1 MDPDNAKAP
10 LSQSGSQMSL
20 PCTQNALPALPTVDT
35 VPHQAKLNPTTEAAA
50 VAPAAAAPRDQ
61 GLIRTLT
68 ASEPTDSSLFPP
80 ARSTTPLRAL
90 VNEQL
95 FRATVREPDLRPRIA
110 SSTKKPHPIGPRPLG
125 SHPVVLDRSP
135 SIPIE
140 PLEYASC
147 LASLNKFSWPPA
159 DQTGSPSIDRDRS
172 WKTPPS
178 SDWPLEEEGIRSA
191 RAVRLRRPKAIQV
204 TATSGPA
211 RKEPSVVPYTVPS
224 VRALPSAPPPPPLP
238 PPHKESLPQPSWSP
252 PSLDHNNHYVLP
264 DKVRPRS
271 SSVADPDQA
280 PPPLAIMNGMN
291 GANMGVGMVGPTP
304 AGHQQELS
312 HIYGMVDDLSS
323 QLAENRRVLEEV
335 VSLVGRIRARARH
348 QNLSNQEI
356 IAGADDPSTT
366 ENLDRLISI
375 LSETLEKALHERDAN
390 SELLQQYA
398 NVMANMVRQAHDHK
412 SRTVTDV
419 SAWHRS
425 YRQQLA
431 EAREENSRLRE
442 QIWDVQERAGRLNE
456 SVRQFRTGYD
466 AEPSRYE
473 ARVENIA
480 LRQEVRFWKRMAM
493 PDVPDDDPMWSD
505 DDDLIDPAETA
516 RLAEVERAAAA
527 MAASQHLAAQEEED
541 QLKEDERRAA
551 LEAAGGS
558 TGGGVDGTGDTG
570 SQGPSGQQGGD
581 PSARGVLMQR
591 EGEAS

>member
-10 LSQSGSQMSL
+10 LSQSGRQMSL

-35 VPHQAKLNPTTEAAA
+35 VPHQAKLNPTTD
-50 VAPAAAAPRDQ
+50 AAAAARCDQ
-61 GLIRTLT
+61 GLGPVAFKPI
-68 ASEPTDSSLFPP
+68 ASSFFPP
-80 ARSTTPLRAL
+80 AQLATPLRAS

-95 FRATVREPDLRPRIA
+95 SRVTVREPELKPRIA
-110 SSTKKPHPIGPRPLG
+110 SSTKHHPIGPRPLG
-125 SHPVVLDRSP
+125 SHPVAFPTEVS
-135 SIPIE
+135 
-140 PLEYASC
+140 EYESY
-147 LASLNKFSWPPA
+147 LAAFNQFSWPPA
-159 DQTGSPSIDRDRS
+159 NQTGSPLIDRS

-178 SDWPLEEEGIRSA
+178 SDWPLKEEGIRSA

-211 RKEPSVVPYTVPS
+211 RKDTLVVPYTAPS
-224 VRALPSAPPPPPLP
+224 ARALPSAPPLP
-238 PPHKESLPQPSWSP
+238 PPHRESLPQLPRPP
-252 PSLDHNNHYVLP
+252 PSPDNNSHHVLP

-456 SVRQFRTGYD
+456 SVRQFRTSYD
-466 AEPSRYE
+466 ADPSRYE

-493 PDVPDDDPMWSD
+493 PDVPEDDPMWSD

-527 MAASQHLAAQEEED
+527 MAASQHLAAQEEEN

-558 TGGGVDGTGDTG
+558 SGGSADGTGDLASMGQSGPQSGTG
-570 SQGPSGQQGGD
+570 
-581 PSARGVLMQR
+581 ARGVLMQR
-591 EGEAS
+591 EGETS

>member
-20 PCTQNALPALPTVDT
+20 PCTENTLSALPTVDT
-35 VPHQAKLNPTTEAAA
+35 VPHRAKLNSTTDAAS
-50 VAPAAAAPRDQ
+50 VPRDQ
-61 GLIRTLT
+61 GSSLV
-68 ASEPTDSSLFPP
+68 ASESTDPTLFPP
-80 ARSTTPLRAL
+80 AQSTPPLRDL
-90 VNEQL
+90 VNERL
-95 FRATVREPDLRPRIA
+95 FRATVGEPDLEPRIA
-110 SSTKKPHPIGPRPLG
+110 SSTKPHPIGPRPLG
-125 SHPVVLDRSP
+125 SHPVLLDRS
-135 SIPIE
+135 SPITLE
-140 PLEYASC
+140 NLEYESY
-147 LASLNKFSWPPA
+147 LASLNRASLPPA
-159 DQTGSPSIDRDRS
+159 DQTASPLIDCS
-172 WKTPPS
+172 WEPPHS
-178 SDWPLEEEGIRSA
+178 SDWPLKEEGIRSA

-204 TATSGPA
+204 TATSGAA
-211 RKEPSVVPYTVPS
+211 RREPLVVPYTAPS
-224 VRALPSAPPPPPLP
+224 ARALPCAPPLP
-238 PPHKESLPQPSWSP
+238 PPHKESLQQVPWP
-252 PSLDHNNHYVLP
+252 PSVDNNRHCALP
-264 DKVRPRS
+264 DKTRPRS
-271 SSVADPDQA
+271 SSFSEPDQA

-291 GANMGVGMVGPTP
+291 GAGMGVGMVGPTP

-412 SRTVTDV
+412 ARTVTDV

-431 EAREENSRLRE
+431 EAREENARLRE

-456 SVRQFRTGYD
+456 AVRQFRTGYD
-466 AEPSRYE
+466 ADPSRYE

-493 PDVPDDDPMWSD
+493 PEVPDDDPMWSD

-527 MAASQHLAAQEEED
+527 MAASQHLAAQEEEEN
-541 QLKEDERRAA
+541 QIKEDERRAA

-558 TGGGVDGTGDTG
+558 SVGVDGAADGA
-570 SQGPSGQQGGD
+570 SQGQSGPQGGG
-581 PSARGVLMQR
+581 PPGARGVLMQR
-591 EGEAS
+591 EGETS

>member
-20 PCTQNALPALPTVDT
+20 PCTQNALPALLPTVDT
-35 VPHQAKLNPTTEAAA
+35 VPHQAKLNSTTDAAAAAAAA
-50 VAPAAAAPRDQ
+50 VAAPRDQ
-61 GLIRTLT
+61 DPSPSLKLALV
-68 ASEPTDSSLFPP
+68 ASESTDSSLFPP
-80 ARSTTPLRAL
+80 ARLTPPLRAL

-95 FRATVREPDLRPRIA
+95 SRATGREPDLKPRIA
-110 SSTKKPHPIGPRPLG
+110 LSTKPHPIGPRPLG
-125 SHPVVLDRSP
+125 SHPVVVDRS
-135 SIPIE
+135 SPILSVE
-140 PLEYASC
+140 A
-147 LASLNKFSWPPA
+147 LAYERYLAGLNEFSWPPA
-159 DQTGSPSIDRDRS
+159 DQTGSPLIDRS

-178 SDWPLEEEGIRSA
+178 SDWPLKEEGIRSA

-211 RKEPSVVPYTVPS
+211 RKEALVVPYTAPS
-224 VRALPSAPPPPPLP
+224 VRALPSAPPLP
-238 PPHKESLPQPSWSP
+238 PPHKESLSQPPWPSP
-252 PSLDHNNHYVLP
+252 YLDQNRNYVLP
-264 DKVRPRS
+264 DKGRPRS
-271 SSVADPDQA
+271 SNVVDPDQA
-280 PPPLAIMNGMN
+280 PPPLEIMNGMN

-456 SVRQFRTGYD
+456 SVRQFRTSYD

-505 DDDLIDPAETA
+505 DDDLIDTAETA

-527 MAASQHLAAQEEED
+527 MAASQHLAAQEEEEN

-551 LEAAGGS
+551 LEAAGVSSGGS
-558 TGGGVDGTGDTG
+558 LDSTSDVASQGAQGGGPG
-570 SQGPSGQQGGD
+570 
-581 PSARGVLMQR
+581 ARSVLMQR